1 MFFPV
6 FPDYTTLADNSHF
19 FPPARQERRLVPT
32 AAGALYSRPVDSQED
47 AARRFCGRV
56 ADYTRSR
63 PGYPAEIIGLLE
75 RECGLRPGSVVA
87 DMGSGTGK
95 LSELFLARGN
105 TVYGVE
111 PNQEMRREAE
121 RLFAGNPLFRS
132 IEGRAEATGLPDL
145 SADIAVAGQ
154 AFHWF
159 DPDLARV
166 EFHRILRGE
175 GFAALVWNDRN
186 DAGSALLA
194 AYDEFL
200 REFSTD
206 YAEVESR
213 HAASAGT
220 MARFF
225 TGGVPARAIFPNSQR
240 LDREG
245 FRGRYRSCS
254 YALAPSDPRFA
265 EAMERLDEIFDAH
278 ASEGSVVMPY
288 ETVVFH
294 GKVGGR

>member
-1 MFFPV
+1 V
-6 FPDYTTLADNSHF
+6 NSH
-19 FPPARQERRLVPT
+19 
-32 AAGALYSRPVDSQED
+32 ED

-56 ADYTRSR
+56 ADYARSR

-75 RECGLRPGSVVA
+75 REGGLRPGSVVA
-87 DMGSGTGK
+87 DIGSGTGK
-95 LSELFLARGN
+95 LSELFLALGN
-105 TVYGVE
+105 AVYGVE
-111 PNQEMRREAE
+111 PNQEMRGEAE

-132 IEGRAEATGLPDL
+132 IEGRAEATGLPGL

-159 DPDLARV
+159 DPDLFRAELR
-166 EFHRILRGE
+166 RILRGE
-175 GFAALVWNDRN
+175 GFTALVWNDRN
-186 DAGSALLA
+186 RAGSPLLV
-194 AYDEFL
+194 AYDGFL

-213 HAASAGT
+213 HLASTETFG
-220 MARFF
+220 RFF
-225 TGGVPARAIFPNSQR
+225 SGGMYSRAVFPNSQR

-254 YALAPSDPRFA
+254 YALPPGHPRFA
-265 EAMERLDEIFDAH
+265 EAMKRLDEIFDEH
-278 ASEGSVVMPY
+278 ASGGSLLMPY
-288 ETVVFH
+288 ETTVFH

>member
-1 MFFPV
+1 M
-6 FPDYTTLADNSHF
+6 
-19 FPPARQERRLVPT
+19 
-32 AAGALYSRPVDSQED
+32 DSQKD

-63 PGYPAEIIGLLE
+63 PGYPAGIIGLLE
-75 RECGLRPGSVVA
+75 RECGLRHGSVVA
-87 DMGSGTGK
+87 DIGSGTGK
-95 LSELFLARGN
+95 LSELFLAFGN
-105 TVYGVE
+105 TVHGVE

-121 RLFAGNPLFRS
+121 RLFAGNSLFRS
-132 IEGRAEATGLPDL
+132 VEGRAEATGLPGL

-159 DPDLARV
+159 DPDLFRV
-166 EFHRILRGE
+166 ELRRVLRGE
-175 GFAALVWNDRN
+175 GFTALVWNDRN
-186 DAGSALLA
+186 QAGSPLLI
-194 AYDEFL
+194 AYDGFL
-200 REFSTD
+200 RDFSTD
-206 YAEVESR
+206 YAGVESR

-225 TGGVPARAIFPNSQR
+225 SGGVPARAIFPNSQR

-254 YALAPSDPRFA
+254 YALEPSHPRFA
-265 EAMERLDEIFDAH
+265 EAMKRLDAIFDAQ
-278 ASEGSVVMPY
+278 ASGGSVVMPY
-288 ETVVFH
+288 ETTVFH

>member
-1 MFFPV
+1 MGRH
-6 FPDYTTLADNSHF
+6 T
-19 FPPARQERRLVPT
+19 
-32 AAGALYSRPVDSQED
+32 D
-47 AARRFCGRV
+47 ATQRFCGRV

-63 PGYPAEIIGLLE
+63 PGYPAEIIGLLK
-75 RECGLRPGSVVA
+75 RECGLHSASVVA
-87 DMGSGTGK
+87 DIGSGTGK
-95 LSELFLARGN
+95 LSELFLALGN
-105 TVYGVE
+105 TVHGVE

-132 IEGRAEATGLPDL
+132 VEGRAESTGLPDL

-166 EFHRILRGE
+166 EFRRILRGE
-175 GFAALVWNDRN
+175 GLTALVWNDRN

-194 AYDEFL
+194 AYDDFL

-213 HAASAGT
+213 HLMSAET
-220 MARFF
+220 FARFF
-225 TGGVPARAIFPNSQR
+225 SGGTYGRAVFPNSQR

-254 YALAPSDPRFA
+254 YALEPGHPRFA
-265 EAMERLDEIFDAH
+265 EAMERLDAIFDAR
-278 ASEGSVVMPY
+278 ASGGSVVMPY
-288 ETVVFH
+288 ETTVFH
-294 GKVGGR
+294 GRIGGR

>member
-1 MFFPV
+1 MDV
-6 FPDYTTLADNSHF
+6 T
-19 FPPARQERRLVPT
+19 Q
-32 AAGALYSRPVDSQED
+32 
-47 AARRFCGRV
+47 RFSGRV

-63 PGYPAEIIGLLE
+63 PGYPAELIGLLQ
-75 RECGLRPGSVVA
+75 RECGLRSTSVVA
-87 DMGSGTGK
+87 DIGSGTGK
-95 LSELFLARGN
+95 LSELFIARGN

-121 RLFAGNPLFRS
+121 RIFANNPLFRS
-132 IEGRAEATGLPDL
+132 VHGRAEATSLPDL

-166 EFHRILRGE
+166 ECRRILRGQ

-186 DAGSALLA
+186 DAGSALLV

-213 HAASAGT
+213 HASSAGT

-225 TGGVPARAIFPNSQR
+225 LGGVSARAVFPNSQL

-254 YALAPSDPRFA
+254 YALVPGDHRFA
-265 EAMERLDEIFDAH
+265 EAMERLDAIFDAN
-278 ASEGSVVMPY
+278 AKEGAVLVPY
-288 ETVVFH
+288 EAVVFH
-294 GKVGGR
+294 GQVGAG